1 VNHKL
6 LLDEDLHGDLAK
18 ALRGRGIDAVRVQ
31 ELGTSGDEDTDQ
43 LALAVISGRAFVT
56 FNRGD
61 YTRLHCEYME
71 SGQHHYGIITCP
83 QVPIGEMLRR
93 VLKALD
99 QNSDLADRILYI
111 R

>member
-18 ALRGRGIDAVRVQ
+18 ALRARGIDAVRVQ
-31 ELGTSGDEDTDQ
+31 ELGRSGDDDSDQ
-43 LALAVISGRAFVT
+43 LELAINSGRALVS

-61 YTRLHCEYME
+61 YTRLHNEYME
-71 SGQHHYGIITCP
+71 LGLHHYGIITCP

-93 VLKALD
+93 ILKALD
-99 QNSDLADRILYI
+99 QNPDLMDRILYI

>member
-1 VNHKL
+1 MSHRL

-18 ALRGRGIDAVRVQ
+18 ALRARGIDVIPVQ
-31 ELGTSGDEDTDQ
+31 EVGTSGDDDPDQ
-43 LALAVISGRAFVT
+43 LALAVRLGRAFVT

-61 YTRLHCEYME
+61 FTELHCRYVEE
-71 SGQHHYGIITCP
+71 VRHHFGILTCP

-93 VLKALD
+93 LLRALD
-99 QNSDLADRILYI
+99 EHVDLRDGIFYI

>member
-6 LLDEDLHGDLAK
+6 LLDEDLHGELAV
-18 ALRGRGIDAVRVQ
+18 ALRTRGIDAIRVQ
-31 ELGTSGDEDTDQ
+31 ELGTSGDEDSDQ
-43 LALAVISGRAFVT
+43 LAFAVNAGRTFVT

-71 SGQHHYGIITCP
+71 SGLHHYGIITCP
-83 QVPIGEMLRR
+83 QVPIGEMLRQ

-99 QNSDLADRILYI
+99 QNSDLVDKILYV

>member
-1 VNHKL
+1 MNQKR

-18 ALRGRGIDAVRVQ
+18 ALRARGIDAVRVQ
-31 ELGTSGDEDTDQ
+31 ELGTSGDDDTDQ
-43 LALAVISGRAFVT
+43 LALAVNSERVFVA

-61 YTRLHCEYME
+61 YTWLHCEYME
-71 SGQHHYGIITCP
+71 SGRHHYGIITCP

-93 VLKALD
+93 VLKALY
-99 QNSDLADRILYI
+99 QNSDLMDRILYI

>member
-1 VNHKL
+1 VSYKL
-6 LLDEDLHGDLAK
+6 LLDEDIHGDLAK
-18 ALRGRGIDAVRVQ
+18 ALRARGIDAVRVQ
-31 ELGTSGDEDTDQ
+31 ELGTSGDDDPDQ
-43 LALAVISGRAFVT
+43 FELAVNSWRTFVT

-71 SGQHHYGIITCP
+71 SDRNHYGIITCP

-99 QNSDLADRILYI
+99 ENYDLVDRILYV

>member
-1 VNHKL
+1 VNHRL
-6 LLDEDLHGDLAK
+6 LLDEDMPGDLAR
-18 ALRGRGIDAVRVQ
+18 ALRTRGIDAIRVQ
-31 ELGTSGDEDTDQ
+31 EIGTSGDDDSDQ
-43 LALAVISGRAFVT
+43 LNLAVNSGRVFVT

-61 YTRLHCEYME
+61 YTRLHSEYIE
-71 SGQHHYGIITCP
+71 SGRHHYGIITCP

-99 QNSDLADRILYI
+99 QNSDLVDRILYV